1 MTTFKL
7 VAIIGAISASLGFG
21 LNLYE
26 KNKSEAAS
34 TQINQASQPLDHLP
48 ELNFPDLQ
56 GNIRSN
62 NEWKDKVV
70 VLNFW
75 ATWCPPCRK
84 EMPDFIEVQTLHKDS
99 VQFIGIAIDD
109 KEPVQD
115 FVDTFGINFPTLLGN
130 MTAADL
136 SKKLGNQFSGLP
148 FTAIFDQNG
157 ALKFYRI
164 GELHRDTLEK
174 ELNKLL

>member
-70 VLNFW
+70 
-75 ATWCPPCRK
+75 RK

-130 MTAADL
+130 MTAVDL